1 MAGAPPSTGAA
12 RRAAGVPQPPSPRPA
27 AGARR
32 PEAARAA
39 AARLL
44 AVAPWPSMAASGVD
58 EDGSGGEA
66 MAVSGGEGSMAISGG
81 EPSMAAS
88 DVGVGRMRREE
99 NGGHVE
105 CVGFRHKG
113 KRVLEGAN
121 TCILIY

>member
-1 MAGAPPSTGAA
+1 
-12 RRAAGVPQPPSPRPA
+12 
-27 AGARR
+27 
-32 PEAARAA
+32 
-39 AARLL
+39 
-44 AVAPWPSMAASGVD
+44 MAASGVD

-88 DVGVGRMRREE
+88 DVGVGRMHREE

-121 TCILIY
+121 TCISIYQIN